1 MNLGAIGVNLANVEL
16 YRTALKGLS
25 VEQSVFALA
34 SKGATEEQ
42 IRQILVTNQATA
54 EDVEAAMAKAGLTTA
69 TRALN
74 AEEMIALATQKGIAT
89 ERAKEIASALGL
101 IATEEGQI
109 VSKKQLTIATLQQ
122 AGATDT
128 EIAAM
133 LGLNAAE
140 TTNIG
145 ITNVLTASFAKLW
158 AVITAHPV
166 GAILTAIGVVAVGAI
181 AYINKTNKEAE
192 EALVEAHENAKQ
204 ALEDT
209 TNSLS
214 DDKSKLQSVNSE
226 LETTKKR
233 LKEISSIGAPTL
245 TEQNELTK
253 LSTANAQLESQQALL
268 ENNIKLKQK
277 AAALDAKELLGT
289 QVEMQHS
296 NILDGSSITSATES
310 YSYEDHAK
318 YQSSDLKNAYDI
330 YMEALRNGDVNK
342 QQLAQELINT
352 SSGNTAVLTSE
363 LLEIVESFKYDDGTI
378 IEGYEDLY
386 NEYMGMIYNL
396 QSLTN
401 PDTFLEIAKSVT
413 IGKGID
419 YEKAIS
425 EAYNLAYE
433 GIFDVESLNQDFV
446 KALADA
452 GIDESTINYIFSLKQ
467 QEYQLLID
475 KVNSKY
481 DTSKVQYTYW
491 DGEGKIHN
499 DYEKENS
506 AKADVEKVNQE
517 LNEYARKK
525 PIEFQLVSSYDENF
539 ALLDKYIEEE
549 KKKATNSTDYVGDY
563 VKNAI
568 QRIYDEAKVKS
579 DTNNELNLSEWL
591 SASQSGEEDDD
602 STNSELIDNYVSQI
616 NSLKEKI
623 SNLSSIAKDELY
635 ELSND
640 FNDVS
645 LLNID
650 ISTPEGLE
658 ELREKLEEI
667 ANNEC
672 VELENALS
680 SVENSTEKKNLLNYI
695 IELRDGVLDVVT
707 VINGVDT
714 SILSKNISDITNT
727 DAIKALDDISESM
740 AALDTAYAEFKDAD
754 TKNFSLD
761 AISGLQEQ
769 FGNLDGFDEI
779 IRKID
784 KLNTSTPDIQKA
796 FDDLATAY
804 INQSGILRTVNKD
817 TADLITVQLK
827 GMGIAN
833 AESVVQEALKYNLEQ
848 VERAKIAAK
857 EAGVDLLNV
866 TAEEIVKI
874 IDEGTASQE
883 TTEALADYVLG
894 KQLANKNEIDTT
906 ADINNLVKLAVAAGI
921 AVNSLAEYQAYK
933 KASDTFASNANT
945 NFKNTMSG
953 GDFNF
958 QSASYE
964 KGALEEA
971 GEKAVDA
978 IDEAYKSKYSD
989 ASNIL
994 SKINSVNYDG
1004 GSKSNSDSSKDSK
1017 SSAENFSEQIDW
1029 CAQSISVLTANLQKL
1044 QSKLENTQ
1052 GWDKQI
1058 AKLKEIYKANKN
1070 LTNSYKTNYK
1080 AYKNYYDKVT
1090 KKYAS
1095 TYKKYGAKIEKGET
1109 FSIENFKG
1117 KNEQKT
1123 YNQIQKMIEAYNNYR
1138 SAYNQYLDQKVAQQ
1152 EAKDD
1157 VYQKQADK
1165 QSAIIESKQAL
1176 LENTKSYSKQ
1186 KKIIEDIMSATANQY
1201 KYELKLAKTQSEKNK
1216 LFQEYLTN
1224 MQELGKQSAE
1234 EYWTAKDEKIEK
1246 YNNKNEV
1253 LNATLENT
1261 SGADAKNTIADQI
1274 LENEKSKLKQ
1284 QRSSVKTAKS
1294 EKNEL
1299 YDKIDKKYK
1308 NNVDENGRILLDNI
1322 TNISEAQLKYI
1333 SKYNGFVDTL
1343 VEKEQELATSKQEY
1357 ITAKADNIITH
1368 ANNIIAD
1375 ADNQIALIESKQSAL
1390 ENYRSLVEA
1399 KGNSVAKG
1407 YYEDQIAY
1415 EKQSAERMEETR
1427 KQLVQQL
1434 NLLETGSDK
1443 WFEVFG
1449 MIENCDQSIA
1459 DSTLK
1464 TQEFAN
1470 AIKEIDLTVFENLK
1484 NDFETLAGEADFLI
1498 ELMSDS
1504 EMTKSIGD
1512 KELKQL
1518 IKDGNFDSIRDMFS
1532 GSGLDSLTEE
1542 GMATVG
1548 LHGASYNAYM
1558 NEAYEIQKKRNELAK
1573 EMSEDEA
1580 KNTEENKKLLA
1591 EYGKSLQETILKAH
1605 SEGKAAVDIVN
1616 QGYQDQLDIL
1626 QEIIDAKKKSL
1637 DAEKKIYDYQKNI
1650 KSQTKNI
1657 MSLRMQLDAWSN
1669 VDTEEAKNKVQQLQ
1683 VEIEDAETELEET
1696 VYDQYLSDYEELM
1709 DEFYS
1714 EYEDMISGYLDNT
1727 NALLSDIL
1735 AAVNGDE
1742 SSISKTL
1749 ESLASTFGITLSE
1762 TMKGIFNADD
1772 GKNALGIDLNAST
1785 KPNADTGAGSVAQN
1799 FEDNSNKEQEK
1810 KEEEYRKESAPPVP
1824 VTPESIKKDVNNE
1837 PDVVWSDV
1845 INVTNPSE
1853 LKDAN
1858 IKTGVLEE
1866 APEVVSQPLAY
1877 ATDLSEIKKYINSKA
1892 SKTDTNKNKLSD
1904 LNKYIYDKTNGKIL
1918 SKKEISV
1925 LGNKYLGLN
1934 TSDNPSTKEKNAI
1947 LKALKKSGYSNGGFA
1962 DELNKVVKEN
1972 GDDGIVTLQRK
1983 ELVLTKAQS
1992 NDYLKLMDNLDT
2004 LNNMF
2009 DYAAMSMQN
2018 DMLKNLTPIPNAS
2031 VLNNATVPQQIN
2043 AEFNFTLP
2051 NVTDTSSFLKAIQT
2065 DNNIQKAIQN
2075 VSVGRLG
2082 GSGKL
2087 SVNRF
2092 K

>member
-1 MNLGAIGVNLANVEL
+1 MIFKQETVKSWFSGMKSSVNTEVIQPFQNAEQVIWKYNQAIQHNSLTQKGWERLLAQSDDGLKAYLTSIKGTTASMTGYTTSLQGNITGFKKVSTAINQYNILATAGVQKQNEFSSAVAITNGQLGNYL
-16 YRTALKGLS
+16 RGLNGS
-25 VEQSVFALA
+25 KA
-34 SKGATEEQ
+34 SLSGYVSSLVGATAKTVA
-42 IRQILVTNQATA
+42 LQA
-54 EDVEAAMAKAGLTTA
+54 A
-69 TRALN
+69 TMALN
-74 AEEMIALATQKGIAT
+74 AAVSMGLMTVIQLAIQGFDKLMNSAKRASEAADEAFSESNDKVQQNKEELKSLD
-89 ERAKEIASALGL
+89 EL
-101 IATEEGQI
+101 IAKYKELKENEELDVEGRKEVKELQNSI
-109 VSKKQLTIATLQQ
+109 ADLVGVQASNLDLVNGKLDDEIKKLDEISAKQAKNAYETATANYNNSKKSAENAT
-122 AGATDT
+122 GDSS
-128 EIAAM
+128 
-133 LGLNAAE
+133 
-140 TTNIG
+140 IG
-145 ITNVLTASFAKLW
+145 FVDGYAY
-158 AVITAHPV
+158 V
-166 GAILTAIGVVAVGAI
+166 G
-181 AYINKTNKEAE
+181 KREKEAE
-192 EALVEAHENAKQ
+192 KILQDAGYATTFDRNNNMLTSGVNNNIFSTIVQDIYDNEGNILKGAQEKADYLQAMIDVLEQNGQRATDLYAGLIKQRDDYLKYIDDQQNA
-204 ALEDT
+204 A
-209 TNSLS
+209 NSL
-214 DDKSKLQSVNSE
+214 VNSWI
-226 LETTKKR
+226 TY
-233 LKEISSIGAPTL
+233 
-245 TEQNELTK
+245 
-253 LSTANAQLESQQALL
+253 SQFS
-268 ENNIKLKQK
+268 N
-277 AAALDAKELLGT
+277 KEL
-289 QVEMQHS
+289 S
-296 NILDGSSITSATES
+296 KIN
-310 YSYEDHAK
+310 
-318 YQSSDLKNAYDI
+318 
-330 YMEALRNGDVNK
+330 VN
-342 QQLAQELINT
+342 
-352 SSGNTAVLTSE
+352 S
-363 LLEIVESFKYDDGTI
+363 VESFENYRKKMIEEIQKDETVGQMMADGI
-378 IEGYEDLY
+378 LSKEDL
-386 NEYMGMIYNL
+386 E
-396 QSLTN
+396 T
-401 PDTFLEIAKSVT
+401 
-413 IGKGID
+413 
-419 YEKAIS
+419 AI
-425 EAYNLAYE
+425 
-433 GIFDVESLNQDFV
+433 
-446 KALADA
+446 
-452 GIDESTINYIFSLKQ
+452 
-467 QEYQLLID
+467 
-475 KVNSKY
+475 
-481 DTSKVQYTYW
+481 
-491 DGEGKIHN
+491 N
-499 DYEKENS
+499 DYMATSINFSTWYEQWIKGVQNTS
-506 AKADVEKVNQE
+506 NT
-517 LNEYARKK
+517 NE
-525 PIEFQLVSSYDENF
+525 ITVSS
-539 ALLDKYIEEE
+539 
-549 KKKATNSTDYVGDY
+549 
-563 VKNAI
+563 
-568 QRIYDEAKVKS
+568 
-579 DTNNELNLSEWL
+579 LSEWL

-623 SNLSSIAKDELY
+623 SNLSSITKDELY
-635 ELSND
+635 ELSNN
-640 FNDVS
+640 FNDIS

-658 ELREKLEEI
+658 ELRKKLEEI

-740 AALDTAYAEFKDAD
+740 SALDTAYAEFKDAD

-779 IRKID
+779 ISKID

-857 EAGVDLLNV
+857 DAGVDLLNV

-953 GDFNF
+953 GDFDF

-1004 GSKSNSDSSKDSK
+1004 GSKGNSDSGKGSK

-1044 QSKLENTQ
+1044 QSELENTQ

-1058 AKLKEIYKANKN
+1058 AKLKEIYKTNKN

-1123 YNQIQKMIEAYNNYR
+1123 YNQIQKMIEAYNNYQ

-1152 EAKDD
+1152 EAKDA
-1157 VYQKQADK
+1157 VYQKQADE

-1246 YNNKNEV
+1246 YDNRNEV

-1308 NNVDENGRILLDNI
+1308 NNVDENGRIVLDNI

-1343 VEKEQELATSKQEY
+1343 VEKEQELATSEQEY

-1518 IKDGNFDSIRDMFS
+1518 IKDGDFDSIRDMFS

-1573 EMSEDEA
+1573 EMSEDET

-1616 QGYQDQLDIL
+1616 QGYQDQLNIL

-1772 GKNALGIDLNAST
+1772 GKDALGINLNAST
-1785 KPNADTGAGSVAQN
+1785 KPNADTGAGNVAQN

-1824 VTPESIKKDVNNE
+1824 VTPESTKKDVNNE

-1853 LKDAN
+1853 LKDGYDIGEIINVIKDAN

-1866 APEVVSQPLAY
+1866 APEVVSQPLTY

-1918 SKKEISV
+1918 SKKEIFV

-1992 NDYLKLMDNLDT
+1992 NDYLKLMDNLDA